1 MLVIKKGIPMN
12 HLIERVSLT
21 GADDRTELSRLIDLT
36 ARYPRVEWALLYVPH
51 NEGAPRN
58 PQRAWRE
65 AFFAHLADYS
75 AVHLCG
81 ALAFEQLLQGTLPAD
96 ILEAPRLQLNI
107 NARKPDFSDEQV
119 LEVYARALALGPE
132 IILQYH
138 PQSASLIE
146 GFALSTPQVDR
157 ERLHIL
163 MDASRGTGLTPQKW
177 SQPERLDE
185 FFVGY
190 AGGIG
195 PENIN
200 AVLQDVAALGRPCW
214 VDMESGIRSDNQF
227 DADKAEAVLRAAA
240 EFR

>member
-1 MLVIKKGIPMN
+1 MN

-36 ARYPRVEWALLYVPH
+36 ARFPRVEWALLYVPH

-65 AFFAHLADYS
+65 AFFARLADYS

-81 ALAFEQLLQGTLPAD
+81 ALAFEQLLRNELPDD

-107 NARKPDFSDEQV
+107 NARKPDFTDEQV
-119 LEVYARALALGPE
+119 LEVFRRALALGPE

-138 PQSASLIE
+138 PNSASLIE
-146 GFALSTPQVDR
+146 QFAQATPAKDR
-157 ERLHIL
+157 ERVHIL
-163 MDASRGTGLTPQKW
+163 MDASRGTGKTPQNW
-177 SQPERLDE
+177 TRPAPLDE

-195 PENIN
+195 PENIQS
-200 AVLQDVAALGRPCW
+200 VLREVSALGRPCW
-214 VDMESGIRSDNQF
+214 VDMESGIRTENQF
-227 DADKAEAVLRAAA
+227 DADKAEAVLRATA
-240 EFR
+240 EFA